1 VQGSALN
8 TIGAYWLTDA
18 QLALRVLGPF
28 DLLTGVDNAFDR
40 RVALLFDYPLPAR
53 TWRVGFRLHTLSTSS
68 PR

>member
-18 QLALRVLGPF
+18 QLTVRLLSQF
-28 DLLTGVDNAFDR
+28 DLQTGVDNAFDR

-68 PR
+68 LR